1 MMESKPSVIL
11 AESVLTS
18 SPRTRAMSEPRKIAH
33 ARFWRRFG
41 TLIFSNQIMD
51 LSFLIFF
58 VVFLGMGLIRFFWAL
73 WQVMA

>member
-1 MMESKPSVIL
+1 
-11 AESVLTS
+11 
-18 SPRTRAMSEPRKIAH
+18 
-33 ARFWRRFG
+33 
-41 TLIFSNQIMD
+41 MD